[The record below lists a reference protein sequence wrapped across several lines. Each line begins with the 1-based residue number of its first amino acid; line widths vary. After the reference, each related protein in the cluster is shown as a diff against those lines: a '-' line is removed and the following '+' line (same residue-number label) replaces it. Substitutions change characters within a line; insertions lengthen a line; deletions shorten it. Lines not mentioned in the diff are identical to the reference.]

1 MVMNFIMK
9 KCLLKIFM
17 KMVHFIFNQNI
28 ILFSLKYI
36 LDKEDTL
43 DALIRSVKD
52 QQRES
57 QIATT
62 TSVYI

>member
-1 MVMNFIMK
+1 
-9 KCLLKIFM
+9 M